1 MLPPPGSCGG
11 FGWES
16 CVEKSRATLFTIFNL
31 SVSDFGQEA
40 LRDYDEALR
49 ASLGGKEHK
58 LRFPI
63 PYYVCCVPGPPSIQS
78 SASTLLESRDVSD

>member
-11 FGWES
+11 FGLE
-16 CVEKSRATLFTIFNL
+16 NL
-31 SVSDFGQEA
+31 GRLYLPFSTCPDGLVSDFGQEA

-58 LRFPI
+58 LRLPI
-63 PYYVCCVPGPPSIQS
+63 PYVYCVSSLPFNSI
-78 SASTLLESRDVSD
+78 LRFY